1 MGTDGTFA
9 GFFHHKRAG
18 HASQTSNRPP
28 AIMTIDLLQRRGVP
42 VLIAQKAMTQEKSPS
57 PGLGFVKLDF
67 LIGTK
72 WGSNAGRKQKPHPR
86 SRTGSG
92 NVPK

>member
-1 MGTDGTFA
+1 VPHSFA
-9 GFFHHKRAG
+9 FFANEWVRHVW
-18 HASQTSNRPP
+18 
-28 AIMTIDLLQRRGVP
+28 RGVP
-42 VLIAQKAMTQEKSPS
+42 HAITLDKRTAPKSHDARKGPS

-72 WGSNAGRKQKPHPR
+72 WGSNVGRNQKPQPR
-86 SRTGSG
+86 ARIGGG

>member
-72 WGSNAGRKQKPHPR
+72 WGSNAGRTSQSPNRRRKRP
-86 SRTGSG
+86 
-92 NVPK
+92 